1 MMSKLYKGKIQTCF
15 ENGRLCQDE
24 VKLIIPSELRD
35 CFSRVSRLFATEGRL
50 MFSGNNFFPFRDGDE
65 KSRKQHI
72 NLCNKLAA
80 HNLHKIDF
88 VFGEAETYIETE
100 MIKSG
105 RGAVPLAVVS
115 IVKDV
120 KSEDLIIKLSASAM
134 WIDPCRL
141 EKESSVVCFFS
152 LLGNNVIRVYYKSI
166 PYIGPDG
173 IECSPCRD
181 D

>member
-1 MMSKLYKGKIQTCF
+1 MSKLYKGKIQTCF
-15 ENGRLCQDE
+15 ENGRLCQDV

-35 CFSRVSRLFATEGRL
+35 CFSRVNRLFATEGRL

-72 NLCNKLAA
+72 NLCNKLATY
-80 HNLHKIDF
+80 NLHKIDF
-88 VFGEAETYIETE
+88 IFGEAGAYVEAGMIE
-100 MIKSG
+100 SG
-105 RGAVPLAVVS
+105 RGAVPLTVVS
-115 IVKDV
+115 IAKDM

-141 EKESSVVCFFS
+141 EKELSVACFFS
-152 LLGNNVIRVYYKSI
+152 LLSNNIIRVYYRSV

-173 IECSPCRD
+173 YECSPCHAD
-181 D
+181 